1 MPRTLSPRALTRS
14 ALNAAI
20 RTLYEDTRVPV
31 REIGRLAGVSER
43 NIYAL
48 VRRLGCRTRGRRP
61 VPAEQRIDEKAAAAC
76 RRAARAH
83 RKLAAAALSQRQARR
98 ERVCLL
104 RTLNHLAR
112 AVGHL
117 AAIDRGRAAEAA
129 ATAADLDARR
139 RALARRLAAL

>member
-61 VPAEQRIDEKAAAAC
+61 VPAEQRIDDKAAAAC
-76 RRAARAH
+76 RRAARSH
-83 RKLAAAALSQRQARR
+83 RRFAAEAR
-98 ERVCLL
+98 ERRKAQAERACLL
-104 RTLNHLAR
+104 RTLHHLSR

-117 AAIDRGRAAEAA
+117 AAIDRS
-129 ATAADLDARR
+129 RR
-139 RALARRLAAL
+139 RALL